1 MRLSSALSSPLSW
14 SPARSLSSSLSRSP
28 SRSSAAASVPAC
40 LCLVAVTALAPVSS
54 AAAVAPCPAGDD
66 GSFPLGTRIHGG
78 PDTYRAGGAPGTWY
92 IDLVN
97 TGTQPCAD
105 VHPVVVLVD
114 DERLLRPSQA
124 KLDFYDG
131 RKRRPVRLESTD
143 HQELVGVVGADGFAG
158 YTVAPGKTV
167 TVRLRLMI
175 TSDAYADHVTAKA
188 ALVQRR
194 GQDGEWVGESEDY
207 VFDIDGEEPDPA
219 PTKGSAPP
227 TDPTRPTGPTARDE
241 AGRPVGTDEP
251 ARPTGTDEAGR
262 PLGSAEPARPV
273 GTDGAGR
280 PPTTDESGQPVGTE
294 APGRA
299 GDTDEPGHAGDT
311 EEPGRPLDTDAP
323 GRPVSTDEPAHPV
336 DPDETPDP
344 TDPDSTPVSPSR
356 APDTTEAGVTPA
368 PEDPYAPDTPAP
380 AAPSPSAPYDA
391 ENSPDPQLPE
401 LAHTGSPLP
410 RALLAAVAALLI
422 LLGTTALTLTR
433 KHR

>member
-1 MRLSSALSSPLSW
+1 MRLSCVLSL
-14 SPARSLSSSLSRSP
+14 SLSRCST
-28 SRSSAAASVPAC
+28 SASVPAS

-54 AAAVAPCPAGDD
+54 AAAVTPCTAGDE

-78 PDTYRAGGAPGTWY
+78 PDTYRAGGEPGTWY

-97 TGTQPCAD
+97 IGSQTCAG

-158 YTVAPGKTV
+158 YTVAPGRTV

-175 TSDAYADHVTAKA
+175 TAEAYADHVTAKV

-219 PTKGSAPP
+219 RPKGSAPP
-227 TDPTRPTGPTARDE
+227 TGPSRPTGPTTTDAAGRPAGTEVPPRPVGTEEPGRPVGTEVPPRPVGTDEAGRPTATDAAGRPVGTEDPARPVGTEDPGRPVGTDE
-241 AGRPVGTDEP
+241 AGRPVGTDE
-251 ARPTGTDEAGR
+251 
-262 PLGSAEPARPV
+262 S
-273 GTDGAGR
+273 
-280 PPTTDESGQPVGTE
+280 
-294 APGRA
+294 GRA
-299 GDTDEPGHAGDT
+299 GDTE
-311 EEPGRPLDTDAP
+311 AP
-323 GRPVSTDEPAHPV
+323 GRPVSTDKPGRPA
-336 DPDETPDP
+336 DPDEPGEIPDP
-344 TDPDSTPVSPSR
+344 TDPDSAPVSPSR

-380 AAPSPSAPYDA
+380 ADPSPPAPYDA
-391 ENSPDPQLPE
+391 ENLDDPDDPDLPE

-422 LLGTTALTLTR
+422 LLGATALALTR
-433 KHR
+433 KRR

>member
-14 SPARSLSSSLSRSP
+14 SPARSLPSSLSRSA

-131 RKRRPVRLESTD
+131 RRRRPVRLESTD

-167 TVRLRLMI
+167 TVKLRLLI
-175 TSDAYADHVTAKA
+175 TSDTYADHVTTKA

-219 PTKGSAPP
+219 RTKGSAPP
-227 TDPTRPTGPTARDE
+227 TDPTRPIGPTATDE

-251 ARPTGTDEAGR
+251 GLPVGTDEAGR
-262 PLGSAEPARPV
+262 PLGTEDPARPV
-273 GTDGAGR
+273 GTDEPGR
-280 PPTTDESGQPVGTE
+280 PVGTEDPARPQATDESGRPVGTE
-294 APGRA
+294 EPGRA
-299 GDTDEPGHAGDT
+299 GDT
-311 EEPGRPLDTDAP
+311 EEPARPA
-323 GRPVSTDEPAHPV
+323 
-336 DPDETPDP
+336 DPDETPAP
-344 TDPDSTPVSPSR
+344 NDPDSPPLSPSR
-356 APDTTEAGVTPA
+356 APDTTEAGVTPS
-368 PEDPYAPDTPAP
+368 PEDPYAPDTTPAP
-380 AAPSPSAPYDA
+380 ADPSPSAPYDA
-391 ENSPDPQLPE
+391 EDPDDPGLPE
-401 LAHTGSPLP
+401 LAHTGGPLP
-410 RALLAAVAALLI
+410 RALLAALAALLV
-422 LLGTTALTLTR
+422 LLGTTALLLTR
-433 KHR
+433 KRS

>member
-1 MRLSSALSSPLSW
+1 MRLSSALSSF
-14 SPARSLSSSLSRSP
+14 P
-28 SRSSAAASVPAC
+28 SRSAACASVPAS
-40 LCLVAVTALAPVSS
+40 LCLVAVTALAPVSA

-78 PDTYRAGGAPGTWY
+78 PGTYQAGGTPGTWY
-92 IDLVN
+92 IDLFN
-97 TGTQPCAD
+97 TGSQTCAD

-131 RKRRPVRLESTD
+131 RRRRPVRLESTD

-175 TSDAYADHVTAKA
+175 TSEAYADHVTAKA

-219 PTKGSAPP
+219 RTKGSAPP
-227 TDPTRPTGPTARDE
+227 TGPGRPPRPAATDE
-241 AGRPVGTDEP
+241 SGRPVGTAGT

-262 PLGSAEPARPV
+262 PVGAE
-273 GTDGAGR
+273 
-280 PPTTDESGQPVGTE
+280 E
-294 APGRA
+294 PGRA
-299 GDTDEPGHAGDT
+299 GQTEESGRAGDT
-311 EEPGRPLDTDAP
+311 EEPGRAGDTDDP
-323 GRPVSTDEPAHPV
+323 GDPARTDEPARPAGPG
-336 DPDETPDP
+336 DTADP
-344 TDPDSTPVSPSR
+344 TDPDSIPVSPSR

-380 AAPSPSAPYDA
+380 ADPSPPAPHDT
-391 ENSPDPQLPE
+391 ENPDDPDDPEDPQIPE
-401 LAHTGSPLP
+401 LAHTGRPLP
-410 RALLAAVAALLI
+410 RALLAAVAALLV
-422 LLGTTALTLTR
+422 LLGTTALLLTR
-433 KHR
+433 RRH

>member
-1 MRLSSALSSPLSW
+1 MRLSSALSS
-14 SPARSLSSSLSRSP
+14 SLPRC
-28 SRSSAAASVPAC
+28 SASASVPAS

-54 AAAVAPCPAGDD
+54 AAAVAPCAAGDD

-97 TGTQPCAD
+97 TGAQACAG

-167 TVRLRLMI
+167 TVKLRLMI
-175 TSDAYADHVTAKA
+175 TSEAYADHVTAKA

-219 PTKGSAPP
+219 RTKGSAPP
-227 TDPTRPTGPTARDE
+227 TRPPGPTATDE

-251 ARPTGTDEAGR
+251 TRPTKTDEAGRPVGTDEAGR
-262 PLGSAEPARPV
+262 PAGTEDPARPV
-273 GTDGAGR
+273 GTDEPAR
-280 PPTTDESGQPVGTE
+280 PQDTDESGRPVGTEEPGRTEDTE

-299 GDTDEPGHAGDT
+299 GNA
-311 EEPGRPLDTDAP
+311 EEPGRPLNTDDP
-323 GRPVSTDEPAHPV
+323 GRPVSTDEPAHPA
-336 DPDETPDP
+336 DPEETPAP
-344 TDPDSTPVSPSR
+344 TDPDSTPISPSR

-368 PEDPYAPDTPAP
+368 PEDPYAPAP
-380 AAPSPSAPYDA
+380 AAPSPPVPYDT
-391 ENSPDPQLPE
+391 ENPADPQLPE
-401 LAHTGSPLP
+401 LAHTGRPLP

-422 LLGTTALTLTR
+422 LLGTTALALTR
-433 KHR
+433 KRP

>member
-14 SPARSLSSSLSRSP
+14 SPARSLPSSLSRSA

-131 RKRRPVRLESTD
+131 RRRRPVRLESTD

-167 TVRLRLMI
+167 TVKLRLLI
-175 TSDAYADHVTAKA
+175 TSDTYADHVTTKA

-219 PTKGSAPP
+219 RTKGSAPP
-227 TDPTRPTGPTARDE
+227 TDPTRPIGPTATDE

-251 ARPTGTDEAGR
+251 G
-262 PLGSAEPARPV
+262 RPV
-273 GTDGAGR
+273 GTEDPAR
-280 PPTTDESGQPVGTE
+280 PQATDESGRPVGTE

-299 GDTDEPGHAGDT
+299 GDTE
-311 EEPGRPLDTDAP
+311 
-323 GRPVSTDEPAHPV
+323 EPAHPA
-336 DPDETPDP
+336 DPDETPAP
-344 TDPDSTPVSPSR
+344 NDPDAPDSPPLSPSR
-356 APDTTEAGVTPA
+356 APDTTEAGVTPS
-368 PEDPYAPDTPAP
+368 PEDPYAPDTTPAP
-380 AAPSPSAPYDA
+380 ADPSPSAPYDA
-391 ENSPDPQLPE
+391 EDPDDPGLPE
-401 LAHTGSPLP
+401 LAHTGGPLP
-410 RALLAAVAALLI
+410 RALLAALAALLV
-422 LLGTTALTLTR
+422 LLGTTALLLTR
-433 KHR
+433 KRS

>member
-1 MRLSSALSSPLSW
+1 MP
-14 SPARSLSSSLSRSP
+14 
-28 SRSSAAASVPAC
+28 
-40 LCLVAVTALAPVSS
+40 S
-54 AAAVAPCPAGDD
+54 AAAVAPCAAGDD

-97 TGTQPCAD
+97 TGAQTCAG

-131 RKRRPVRLESTD
+131 RRRRPVRLESTD

-175 TSDAYADHVTAKA
+175 TSEAYADHVTVKA

-219 PTKGSAPP
+219 RTKGSAPP
-227 TDPTRPTGPTARDE
+227 TRPSRPTGPTATDA
-241 AGRPVGTDEP
+241 AGRPVGTQDP

-262 PLGSAEPARPV
+262 PVGTEDPARPV
-273 GTDGAGR
+273 GTDEAGR
-280 PPTTDESGQPVGTE
+280 PVGTDEAGRPVGTE
-294 APGRA
+294 NPARPTGTDKAGRPVGTDEGGRPVGTDESGRA
-299 GDTDEPGHAGDT
+299 GDTE
-311 EEPGRPLDTDAP
+311 AP
-323 GRPVSTDEPAHPV
+323 GRPVSTDEPG
-336 DPDETPDP
+336 ETPDP
-344 TDPDSTPVSPSR
+344 TDPDSIPVSPSR

-380 AAPSPSAPYDA
+380 ADPSPPASYDA
-391 ENSPDPQLPE
+391 ENPDDPDDPEDPDDPDLPE

-422 LLGTTALTLTR
+422 LLGATALALTR
-433 KHR
+433 KRR

>member
-14 SPARSLSSSLSRSP
+14 SPARSLPSSLPRSA

-54 AAAVAPCPAGDD
+54 ATAVAPCPAGDD

-131 RKRRPVRLESTD
+131 RRRRPVRLESTD

-167 TVRLRLMI
+167 TVKLRLLI
-175 TSDAYADHVTAKA
+175 TSDTYADHVTTKA

-219 PTKGSAPP
+219 RTKGSAPP
-227 TDPTRPTGPTARDE
+227 TDPTRPIGPTATDE

-251 ARPTGTDEAGR
+251 GLPVGTDEAGR
-262 PLGSAEPARPV
+262 PLGTEDPARPV
-273 GTDGAGR
+273 GTDEPGR
-280 PPTTDESGQPVGTE
+280 PIGTEDPARPQATDESGRPVGTE
-294 APGRA
+294 EPGRA
-299 GDTDEPGHAGDT
+299 GDT
-311 EEPGRPLDTDAP
+311 EEPARPA
-323 GRPVSTDEPAHPV
+323 
-336 DPDETPDP
+336 DPDETPAPNDL
-344 TDPDSTPVSPSR
+344 DSPPLSPSR
-356 APDTTEAGVTPA
+356 APDTTEAGVTPS
-368 PEDPYAPDTPAP
+368 PEDPYAPDTTPAP
-380 AAPSPSAPYDA
+380 ADPSPSAPYDA
-391 ENSPDPQLPE
+391 EDPDDPGLPE
-401 LAHTGSPLP
+401 LAHTGGPLP
-410 RALLAAVAALLI
+410 RALLAALAALLV
-422 LLGTTALTLTR
+422 LLGTTALLLTR
-433 KHR
+433 KRS

>member
-1 MRLSSALSSPLSW
+1 MRLSSALSSSLPRCCSASASL
-14 SPARSLSSSLSRSP
+14 PAS
-28 SRSSAAASVPAC
+28 

-54 AAAVAPCPAGDD
+54 AAAVAPCVAGDD

-97 TGTQPCAD
+97 AGAQACAG

-175 TSDAYADHVTAKA
+175 TSEAYADHVTAKA

-219 PTKGSAPP
+219 RTKGSAPP
-227 TDPTRPTGPTARDE
+227 TRPPGPTATDE

-251 ARPTGTDEAGR
+251 ARPTKTDEAGR
-262 PLGSAEPARPV
+262 PVGADEAGRPAGTEDPARPV
-273 GTDGAGR
+273 GTDEPAR
-280 PPTTDESGQPVGTE
+280 PQDTDESGRPVGTEEPGRAEDTE

-299 GDTDEPGHAGDT
+299 GNA
-311 EEPGRPLDTDAP
+311 EEPGRPLNTDDP
-323 GRPVSTDEPAHPV
+323 GRPVSTDEPAHPA

-344 TDPDSTPVSPSR
+344 TDPDDPDSTPVSPSR

-380 AAPSPSAPYDA
+380 AAPSPSTSYDT
-391 ENSPDPQLPE
+391 ENPDDPQLPE

-422 LLGTTALTLTR
+422 LLGTAALTLTR
-433 KHR
+433 KRR

>member
-14 SPARSLSSSLSRSP
+14 SPARSLPSSLSRSA

-131 RKRRPVRLESTD
+131 RRRRPVRLESTD

-167 TVRLRLMI
+167 TVKLRLLI
-175 TSDAYADHVTAKA
+175 TSDTYADHVTTKA

-219 PTKGSAPP
+219 RTKGSAPP
-227 TDPTRPTGPTARDE
+227 TDPTRPIGPTATDE

-251 ARPTGTDEAGR
+251 GLPVGTDEAGR
-262 PLGSAEPARPV
+262 PLGTEDPVRPVGTDEPARPV
-273 GTDGAGR
+273 DTDEPDRPVGTEDPAR
-280 PPTTDESGQPVGTE
+280 PQATDESGRPVGTE

-299 GDTDEPGHAGDT
+299 GDTE
-311 EEPGRPLDTDAP
+311 
-323 GRPVSTDEPAHPV
+323 EPAHPA
-336 DPDETPDP
+336 DPDETPAP
-344 TDPDSTPVSPSR
+344 NDPDAPDSPPLSPSR
-356 APDTTEAGVTPA
+356 APDTTEAGVTPS
-368 PEDPYAPDTPAP
+368 PEDPYAPDTTPAP
-380 AAPSPSAPYDA
+380 ADPSPSAPYDA
-391 ENSPDPQLPE
+391 EDPDDPGLPE
-401 LAHTGSPLP
+401 LAHTGGPLP
-410 RALLAAVAALLI
+410 RALLAALAALLV
-422 LLGTTALTLTR
+422 LLGTTALLLTR
-433 KHR
+433 KRS

>member
-1 MRLSSALSSPLSW
+1 MSAS
-14 SPARSLSSSLSRSP
+14 
-28 SRSSAAASVPAC
+28 
-40 LCLVAVTALAPVSS
+40 LCLVAITALAPVSS
-54 AAAVAPCPAGDD
+54 AAAVAPCAAGDD

-97 TGTQPCAD
+97 TGTQACAG

-219 PTKGSAPP
+219 RTKGSAPP
-227 TDPTRPTGPTARDE
+227 TRPTGPTPTDEAGRPVGPADPARPTATAEAGHPVSTDE
-241 AGRPVGTDEP
+241 AGRPVGTEEP
-251 ARPTGTDEAGR
+251 ARPVGTDEAGR
-262 PLGSAEPARPV
+262 PLG
-273 GTDGAGR
+273 TDEAGR
-280 PPTTDESGQPVGTE
+280 PADTEDPGRAGETDAPGRTGETE
-294 APGRA
+294 EPSRAGDSEEPGRA
-299 GDTDEPGHAGDT
+299 GDTDD
-311 EEPGRPLDTDAP
+311 P
-323 GRPVSTDEPAHPV
+323 GRPVSTD
-336 DPDETPDP
+336 DPGRPTGTDAPGETPDP

-380 AAPSPSAPYDA
+380 SPSAPYDA
-391 ENSPDPQLPE
+391 EDPDDPQLPE
-401 LAHTGSPLP
+401 LAHTGRPLP
-410 RALLAAVAALLI
+410 RALLAAIAALLV
-422 LLGTTALTLTR
+422 LLGTTALLLTR
-433 KHR
+433 KRP

>member
-1 MRLSSALSSPLSW
+1 MRLSSALSS
-14 SPARSLSSSLSRSP
+14 SLSRS
-28 SRSSAAASVPAC
+28 SASASVSAS

-54 AAAVAPCPAGDD
+54 ASAVAPCMAGDD

-92 IDLVN
+92 VDLVN
-97 TGTQPCAD
+97 AGAQACAG

-167 TVRLRLMI
+167 TVKLRLMI

-219 PTKGSAPP
+219 RTKGSAPP
-227 TDPTRPTGPTARDE
+227 TDPSRPTGPTATDE
-241 AGRPVGTDEP
+241 AGRPVGTAEP
-251 ARPTGTDEAGR
+251 TRPTATDEAGHPVSTDEAGRPVGTEEPTRPVGTDEAGR
-262 PLGSAEPARPV
+262 PLG
-273 GTDGAGR
+273 
-280 PPTTDESGQPVGTE
+280 TDE
-294 APGRA
+294 A
-299 GDTDEPGHAGDT
+299 GHPADT
-311 EEPGRPLDTDAP
+311 EEPGRAGETDDPGRTGDTKESGRTGDTEDP
-323 GRPVSTDEPAHPV
+323 SRPVSTDDPARPTGT
-336 DPDETPDP
+336 DAPGETSDP

-380 AAPSPSAPYDA
+380 ADPSPSAPYEA
-391 ENSPDPQLPE
+391 EDPDDPQLPE
-401 LAHTGSPLP
+401 LAHTGRPLP
-410 RALLAAVAALLI
+410 RALLATIAALLI
-422 LLGTTALTLTR
+422 LLGTTALLLTR
-433 KHR
+433 KRP

>member
-1 MRLSSALSSPLSW
+1 MRLSSALSSPLSR
-14 SPARSLSSSLSRSP
+14 SLARSLPSSLSRSP

-66 GSFPLGTRIHGG
+66 GSFPLGTRIHDG
-78 PDTYRAGGAPGTWY
+78 PDTYQAGGAPGTWY

-131 RKRRPVRLESTD
+131 RRRRPVRLESTD

-167 TVRLRLMI
+167 TVKLRLLI
-175 TSDAYADHVTAKA
+175 TSDTYADHVTTKA

-207 VFDIDGEEPDPA
+207 VFDIDGEEPGPA
-219 PTKGSAPP
+219 RTKGSAPP
-227 TDPTRPTGPTARDE
+227 TDPTRPIGPTATDG

-251 ARPTGTDEAGR
+251 GLPVGTDEAGR
-262 PLGSAEPARPV
+262 PVGTEDPARPV
-273 GTDGAGR
+273 GTEDPARPQATDDSGR
-280 PPTTDESGQPVGTE
+280 PVGTDE
-294 APGRA
+294 PGRA
-299 GDTDEPGHAGDT
+299 GEA
-311 EEPGRPLDTDAP
+311 EEPGRPQDTDDP
-323 GRPVSTDEPAHPV
+323 GRPARTDEPANPA
-336 DPDETPDP
+336 DPDDTPAP
-344 TDPDSTPVSPSR
+344 TDPDNPPLSPSR

-368 PEDPYAPDTPAP
+368 PEDPYAPDTTPAP
-380 AAPSPSAPYDA
+380 ADPSPSAPYDA
-391 ENSPDPQLPE
+391 EDPDDPGLPE
-401 LAHTGSPLP
+401 LAHTGGPLP
-410 RALLAAVAALLI
+410 RALLAALAALLV
-422 LLGTTALTLTR
+422 LLGTTALLLTR
-433 KHR
+433 RRS

>member
-1 MRLSSALSSPLSW
+1 MRLSSALSL
-14 SPARSLSSSLSRSP
+14 SLSRC
-28 SRSSAAASVPAC
+28 SAPASVPAS

-54 AAAVAPCPAGDD
+54 AAAVAPCTAGDD

-78 PDTYRAGGAPGTWY
+78 PDAYRAGGAPGTWY

-97 TGTQPCAD
+97 TGAQACAG

-131 RKRRPVRLESTD
+131 RRRRPVRLESTD

-175 TSDAYADHVTAKA
+175 TSEAYADHVTAKA

-219 PTKGSAPP
+219 RTKGSAPP
-227 TDPTRPTGPTARDE
+227 TDPSRPTGPTATDEADRPVGTDEPGRPVGTDE
-241 AGRPVGTDEP
+241 AGRPVGSE
-251 ARPTGTDEAGR
+251 
-262 PLGSAEPARPV
+262 V
-273 GTDGAGR
+273 
-280 PPTTDESGQPVGTE
+280 
-294 APGRA
+294 PGR
-299 GDTDEPGHAGDT
+299 AGDT
-311 EEPGRPLDTDAP
+311 EEPGRPLDTDDP
-323 GRPVSTDEPAHPV
+323 GD
-336 DPDETPDP
+336 TPDP

-380 AAPSPSAPYDA
+380 ADPAPSPPAPY
-391 ENSPDPQLPE
+391 
-401 LAHTGSPLP
+401 
-410 RALLAAVAALLI
+410 
-422 LLGTTALTLTR
+422 
-433 KHR
+433 

>member
-1 MRLSSALSSPLSW
+1 MRLSSALSS
-14 SPARSLSSSLSRSP
+14 SLSRC
-28 SRSSAAASVPAC
+28 SACASVPAS
-40 LCLVAVTALAPVSS
+40 LCLVAATALAPVSS
-54 AAAVAPCPAGDD
+54 AAVVAPCPAGDD

-97 TGTQPCAD
+97 TGAQVCAD

-131 RKRRPVRLESTD
+131 RRRRPVRLESTD

-219 PTKGSAPP
+219 RTKGSTPP
-227 TDPTRPTGPTARDE
+227 SRPPGPTPTDE
-241 AGRPVGTDEP
+241 AGRPVGTEGS

-262 PLGSAEPARPV
+262 PVGTEDPARPV
-273 GTDGAGR
+273 GTDDPGR
-280 PPTTDESGQPVGTE
+280 PHATDESGRPHATDESGRPVGADDPGGAGNTE
-294 APGRA
+294 EPGRA
-299 GDTDEPGHAGDT
+299 GDA
-311 EEPGRPLDTDAP
+311 EEPGRPLDDDDP
-323 GRPVSTDEPAHPV
+323 GRPVSTDDPARPA
-336 DPDETPDP
+336 DPDETTDP
-344 TDPDSTPVSPSR
+344 ADPDSTPITPSR
-356 APDTTEAGVTPA
+356 APDTTEAGITPA

-380 AAPSPSAPYDA
+380 ADPSPPAPYDA
-391 ENSPDPQLPE
+391 EDPEDPDDPQLPE

-422 LLGTTALTLTR
+422 LLGTTALALTR
-433 KHR
+433 KRR

>member
-1 MRLSSALSSPLSW
+1 MRLSSALSL
-14 SPARSLSSSLSRSP
+14 SLSRS
-28 SRSSAAASVPAC
+28 SASASVSAS

-54 AAAVAPCPAGDD
+54 AAAVAPCTAGDD

-97 TGTQPCAD
+97 TGAQACAG

-194 GQDGEWVGESEDY
+194 GQDGEWVGESGDY

-219 PTKGSAPP
+219 RTEGSAPP
-227 TDPTRPTGPTARDE
+227 TAPSRSTGPTATDEAGHPVGTQEPARPVGTDEAGRPPGTDE
-241 AGRPVGTDEP
+241 AGRPVGTE
-251 ARPTGTDEAGR
+251 E
-262 PLGSAEPARPV
+262 
-273 GTDGAGR
+273 
-280 PPTTDESGQPVGTE
+280 
-294 APGRA
+294 PGRA
-299 GDTDEPGHAGDT
+299 GETDDPGRAGDT
-311 EEPGRPLDTDAP
+311 EEPGRPVSTDDP
-323 GRPVSTDEPAHPV
+323 GRPTGTD
-336 DPDETPDP
+336 DPGETPDP
-344 TDPDSTPVSPSR
+344 ADPDSTPVSPSR

-368 PEDPYAPDTPAP
+368 AEDPYAPDPATTAP
-380 AAPSPSAPYDA
+380 AETSPPAPYDA
-391 ENSPDPQLPE
+391 ENPDDPQLPE
-401 LAHTGSPLP
+401 LAHTGRPLP

-422 LLGTTALTLTR
+422 LLGTTALLLTR
-433 KHR
+433 KRR

>member
-14 SPARSLSSSLSRSP
+14 SPARSLPSSLSRSA

-54 AAAVAPCPAGDD
+54 AASVAPCPAGDD

-131 RKRRPVRLESTD
+131 RRRRPVRLESTD

-167 TVRLRLMI
+167 TVKLRLLI
-175 TSDAYADHVTAKA
+175 TSDTYADHVTTKA

-219 PTKGSAPP
+219 RTKGSAPP
-227 TDPTRPTGPTARDE
+227 TDPTRPIGPTATDE

-251 ARPTGTDEAGR
+251 GLPVGTDEAGR
-262 PLGSAEPARPV
+262 PLGTEDPVRPVGTDEPARPV
-273 GTDGAGR
+273 DTDEPGR
-280 PPTTDESGQPVGTE
+280 PVGTEDPARPQATDESGRPVGTE

-299 GDTDEPGHAGDT
+299 GDTE
-311 EEPGRPLDTDAP
+311 
-323 GRPVSTDEPAHPV
+323 EPAHPA
-336 DPDETPDP
+336 DPDETPAP
-344 TDPDSTPVSPSR
+344 NDPDAPDSPPLSPSR
-356 APDTTEAGVTPA
+356 APDTTEAGVTPS
-368 PEDPYAPDTPAP
+368 PEDPYAPDTTPAP
-380 AAPSPSAPYDA
+380 ADPSPSAPYDA
-391 ENSPDPQLPE
+391 EDPDDPGLPE
-401 LAHTGSPLP
+401 LAHTGGPLP
-410 RALLAAVAALLI
+410 RALLAALAALLV
-422 LLGTTALTLTR
+422 LLGTTALLLTR
-433 KHR
+433 KRS